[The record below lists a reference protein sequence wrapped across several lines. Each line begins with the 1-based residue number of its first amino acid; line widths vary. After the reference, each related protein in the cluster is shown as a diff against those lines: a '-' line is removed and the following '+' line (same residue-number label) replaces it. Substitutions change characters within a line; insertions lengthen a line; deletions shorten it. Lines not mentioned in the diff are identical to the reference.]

1 MDWKVR
7 IFSVAAVFVLAGLYF
22 DERWMTGTALALL
35 STAMLLRFLPG
46 GPSTDADHE
55 EDEDAED
62 EDAEDEDAEDED
74 AEDPAPG
81 ETDAVS

>member
-1 MDWKVR
+1 M
-7 IFSVAAVFVLAGLYF
+7 AAVFVLAGLYF

-55 EDEDAED
+55 EDEDEED
-62 EDAEDEDAEDED
+62 EDAEDA
-74 AEDPAPG
+74 APG

>member
-1 MDWKVR
+1 
-7 IFSVAAVFVLAGLYF
+7 
-22 DERWMTGTALALL
+22 MTGTALALL

-55 EDEDAED
+55 EDEDEED
-62 EDAEDEDAEDED
+62 EDAEDA
-74 AEDPAPG
+74 APG